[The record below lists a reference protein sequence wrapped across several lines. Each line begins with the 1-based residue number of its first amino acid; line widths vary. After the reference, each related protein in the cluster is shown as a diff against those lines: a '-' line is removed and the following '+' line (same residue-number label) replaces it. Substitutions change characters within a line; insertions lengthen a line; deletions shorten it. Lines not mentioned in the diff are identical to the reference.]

1 VSVRK
6 VVGLVALL
14 LCATTAAAQEA
25 EVLFPRPAELTPAV
39 RFWTRVYTE
48 IDTSSGF
55 LHDPVNLDVVYET
68 LRFAPNPSPRE
79 RRRATAR
86 ATERY
91 SAILTQLASNDRSAL
106 STEQARV
113 LALWP
118 ADTSRAELRA
128 AAGRIRFQLGQA
140 DRFKAGLERSGR
152 WKSYIEQVFAEK
164 GVPRE
169 LAALPHVESSF
180 DPTAYSKV
188 GAAGLWQF
196 TRSTGLRYLQID
208 HIVDERRDPF
218 LSTHAAAQLLSDN
231 YSVIHSWPLAI
242 TAYNHGL
249 AGMRRAVEREST
261 TDIGVIVRD
270 YKSRIFGFASR
281 NFYAAFLAAVEVD
294 RNYERY
300 FGPLDVDMPED
311 LAVVVTPDY
320 MEASTIA
327 KALNVPASELQ
338 RLNPAL
344 METVWASD
352 KLVPR
357 GFELRVPARPDTD
370 AATLL
375 ASVPNEA
382 RFAAQRPD
390 VQHRVRS
397 GETLSVIAQRYH
409 VSVAALI
416 RANGLNDRGFIRAG
430 QVLNLPQAAGG
441 AAVMVA
447 AAQAPEPRGEE
458 PPGGEYVV
466 QRGDSIDR
474 IARRFGIDQAELLSA
489 NDIYDRNR
497 IYVGQVLRLPGEDGV
512 LQDAAQV
519 LPAVAVAV
527 ADTLL
532 PAAAAD
538 EPIAVASI
546 ADEPVVTVAS
556 VSAADVSPV
565 AVSDDV
571 LSAALDVE
579 DAESDPESN
588 VLASTQ
594 APLAADPSDYTVAAD
609 GTIEVQ
615 DVETLGHYADW
626 LEIRTQRLRDLN
638 GMPFSRAVVVGQRI
652 SLDFSRVDAAT
663 FEQRRVAYHEQHQ
676 EAFFRIYQIA
686 DIREH
691 VIRPGQSVWVLAQ
704 RTYNVP
710 VWLLRQYN
718 PDLDLERVNPGTVV
732 KFPHLERIDAETG
745 AV

>member
-1 VSVRK
+1 M
-6 VVGLVALL
+6 GLAVL
-14 LCATTAAAQEA
+14 LCAVSAWAQEA
-25 EVLFPRPAELTPAV
+25 ENLFPRPAELAPAV

-68 LRFAPNPSPRE
+68 LRFAPNPGPRE

-91 SAILTQLASNDRSAL
+91 SAVLEKLASGAQSAL
-106 STEQARV
+106 SSDEARV

-118 ADTSRAELRA
+118 AGTSRAELRA
-128 AAGRIRFQLGQA
+128 AADRIRFQLGQA

-152 WKSYIEQVFAEK
+152 WKPYIEAVLAEK

-196 TRSTGLRYLQID
+196 TRSTGLRYMQID

-231 YSVIHSWPLAI
+231 YSVVQSWPLAI

-249 AGMRRAVEREST
+249 AGMRRAADQHRT
-261 TDIGVIVRD
+261 TDIGVIVRN

-281 NFYAAFLAAVEVD
+281 NFYAAFLAAVDVD
-294 RNYERY
+294 ANYERY
-300 FGPLDVDMPED
+300 FGPLDIDSPEN

-320 MEASTIA
+320 MEVTTVAQ
-327 KALNVPASELQ
+327 ALSVPAKELH

-344 METVWASD
+344 METVWAQD

-357 GFELRVPARPDTD
+357 GFELRVPARPGVDP
-370 AATLL
+370 AMVL
-375 ASVPNEA
+375 ASIPKEV

-390 VQHRVRS
+390 LQHRVRS
-397 GETLSVIAQRYH
+397 GETLSGIAQTYR

-416 RANGLNDRGFIRAG
+416 RANGLNNRGLIRAG
-430 QVLNLPQAAGG
+430 QMLNLPQGSNAAP
-441 AAVMVA
+441 VSVA
-447 AAQAPEPRGEE
+447 AADAAEPRG
-458 PPGGEYVV
+458 GEYIV
-466 QRGDSIDR
+466 RSGDSVDR

-489 NDIYDRNR
+489 NNIDDRNR
-497 IYVGQVLRLPGEDGV
+497 IYVGQVLRLPGEDGD
-512 LQDAAQV
+512 LGAPEV
-519 LPAVAVAV
+519 LPAMAAAV

-532 PAAAAD
+532 PAAVAD
-538 EPIAVASI
+538 EPIGVEPV
-546 ADEPVVTVAS
+546 ADEPVVVE
-556 VSAADVSPV
+556 PV
-565 AVSDDV
+565 AEETSGIDI
-571 LSAALDVE
+571 SAVAANIEAATLPLDVE
-579 DAESDPESN
+579 NAEADLESN

-609 GTIEVQ
+609 DTIEVQ

-626 LEIRTQRLRDLN
+626 LGIRTQRLRDLN
-638 GMPFSRAVVVGQRI
+638 NMPFDRAVVVGQRI
-652 SLDFSRVDAAT
+652 RLDFSSVAAQT

-676 EAFFRIYQIA
+676 EAFFQTYQIA

-691 VIRPGQSVWVLAQ
+691 VIRSGQSVWILAQ

-718 PDLDLERVNPGTVV
+718 PDLDLERVDAGTVV
-732 KFPHLERIDAETG
+732 KFPQLERIAAEPG